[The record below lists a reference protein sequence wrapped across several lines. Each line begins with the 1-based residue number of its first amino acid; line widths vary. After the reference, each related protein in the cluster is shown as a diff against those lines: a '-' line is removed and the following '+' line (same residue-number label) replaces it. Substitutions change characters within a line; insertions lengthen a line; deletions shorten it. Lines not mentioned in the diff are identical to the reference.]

1 MSSSSS
7 SKGKG
12 AAPAAPVGVIL
23 LVAAEASLRQRAREE
38 IRAQVLA
45 GAAPAFDEDRFDL
58 AAAGTDP
65 GRILAAA
72 RTLPV
77 LAPRRLIL
85 VRGLEDRRAQRF
97 LEELLPEYLESP
109 VPSTCLLLE
118 AERIDRRQRWVKRV
132 AEVGQLRALEAPRRP
147 AELRDWIT
155 EQLRARGK
163 SAGSGAATALADAI
177 GPDLDRL
184 GSELEKLCSFV
195 GERARVTADDVARIT
210 GQTRTLALYELTD
223 AVGDCRRGDALRL
236 LGRLLDQGEFPLAL
250 LAALASH
257 LRRLLRASGCRP
269 LNAQTVQER
278 LAVHRF
284 VAERLVKQLQRF
296 DAARLRG
303 ALGVLRSAD
312 EAIKGALP
320 LPRRSA
326 AEQARMALEQAV
338 LAICG

>member
-12 AAPAAPVGVIL
+12 VPAAPASVIL

-45 GAAPAFDEDRFDL
+45 GAAASFDEDRFDL
-58 AAAGTDP
+58 AATGADP
-65 GRILAAA
+65 GRVLAAA

-77 LAPRRLIL
+77 LAPRRWIL

-97 LEELLPEYLESP
+97 LDELLPAYLESP

-118 AERIDRRQRWVKRV
+118 AEKIDRRQRWVKRI
-132 AEVGQLRALEAPRRP
+132 AEVGQLRVLEAPRRP
-147 AELRDWIT
+147 AELREWIT

-163 SAGSGAATALADAI
+163 SAGSGAAAALVDAI

-184 GSELEKLCSFV
+184 GSELEKLCLFA

-210 GQTRTLALYELTD
+210 GQTRVLALYELTD

-236 LGRLLDQGEFPLAL
+236 LGRLLDQGEAPLAL
-250 LAALASH
+250 VAALASH
-257 LRRLLRASGCRP
+257 LRRLLRAAGCRP
-269 LNAQTVQER
+269 LTARTVQEQ
-278 LAVHRF
+278 LAVHPF
-284 VAERLVKQLQRF
+284 AAERLVQQLRRF
-296 DAARLRG
+296 DAPRLRA

-312 EAIKGALP
+312 EALKGALP
-320 LPRRSA
+320 LPPRS
-326 AEQARMALEQAV
+326 ALEQAV